1 MAITFPASPT
11 DGQQFTVGARKW
23 IYSTAKG
30 AWLGGT
36 SSLEVGNITGIG
48 TGVAAALAN
57 AANATGGIVLAGG
70 TSSLNVNGTVGATSA
85 ASGAFTTISATSP
98 ILAPNGALSAPAYSF
113 TNSTNTGITQGDG
126 GVGRISLVSAGVIML
141 YLDNGNNRVAL
152 NANSHLGWSGG
163 SPAVTALDCLIWRD
177 AAGLLGLRNGTVN
190 SVGIS
195 SYNTYTNSTN
205 YERAAFRWSSNVL
218 KIGTEKLGSGTARDL
233 DIQTDG
239 VSRINI
245 SATGATTF
253 TGDVLL
259 TKTITAG
266 GTTGAVTI
274 NKSSGA
280 VNFAAAATSLVV
292 TNSLVTANSVILI
305 SKATNDT
312 TARLGAVVAAAGSFT
327 IYMDVAPMAET
338 RVNFILTN

>member
-23 IYSTAKG
+23 TYSTAKA

-57 AANATGGIVLAGG
+57 TANATGGIVLAGG
-70 TSSLNVNGTVGATSA
+70 TSTLNVNGTVGATTA
-85 ASGAFTTISATSP
+85 ASGAFTTLSASSP
-98 ILAPNGALSAPAYSF
+98 ILAPSGSASAPGYSF
-113 TNSTNTGITQGDG
+113 TAATNSGMTVGEGGTGRVTLYAG
-126 GVGRISLVSAGVIML
+126 GTLMAYLDQNNSNFALLSTMKFGWSPANPQFASVDTCLLRDSAGV
-141 YLDNGNNRVAL
+141 
-152 NANSHLGWSGG
+152 
-163 SPAVTALDCLIWRD
+163 
-177 AAGLLGLRNGTVN
+177 LGLRNGTTN
-190 SVGIS
+190 AVGLNA
-195 SYNTYTNSTN
+195 YNTFTNTLN
-205 YERAAFRWSSNVL
+205 YERAAFNWSSNVL
-218 KIGTEKLGSGTARDL
+218 KIGTEKLGTGTARAL

-239 VSRINI
+239 TARISI
-245 SATGATTF
+245 SSTGATTF
-253 TGDVLL
+253 TGDVSL
-259 TKTITAG
+259 TKTITAV
-266 GTTGAVTI
+266 GTTGAQTI

-292 TNSLVTANSVILI
+292 TNSLVTVNSIILI

-327 IYMDVAPMAET
+327 IYMDVAPVAET

>member
-70 TSSLNVNGTVGATSA
+70 TSSLNVNGTVGATTA
-85 ASGAFTTISATSP
+85 ASGAFTTLNASGPTRVNTATTADALSDVLIATSATTQRGLTIQGKASQSAALLRIVESTNNAANNGWEFLPNSAIVTQSGNQRYISP
-98 ILAPNGALSAPAYSF
+98 SNEIFPPYFYARWSGSANNVFAAATFGLGPTVAGSKILAVGNG
-113 TNSTNTGITQGDG
+113 TQFDT
-126 GVGRISLVSAGVIML
+126 
-141 YLDNGNNRVAL
+141 
-152 NANSHLGWSGG
+152 SGG
-163 SPAVTALDCLIWRD
+163 ISCAQIILD
-177 AAGLLGLRNGTVN
+177 
-190 SVGIS
+190 
-195 SYNTYTNSTN
+195 
-205 YERAAFRWSSNVL
+205 
-218 KIGTEKLGSGTARDL
+218 
-233 DIQTDG
+233 
-239 VSRINI
+239 
-245 SATGATTF
+245 
-253 TGDVLL
+253 
-259 TKTITAG
+259 KTITAVA
-266 GTTGAVTI
+266 TTGAQTI

-280 VNFAAAATSLVV
+280 VNFAAAAPSLVV

-327 IYMDVAPMAET
+327 IYMDVAPTAET